1 MSERQL
7 DYAKRNLVPANLIA
21 SRNSRPRSR
30 TAVKKCRE
38 ALGERAAGLT
48 DGEIEQ
54 MREFLYQLLDIA
66 AEELEQDLRKS
77 RTNAEVGRV
86 GKH

>member
-1 MSERQL
+1 M
-7 DYAKRNLVPANLIA
+7 PAYPIA
-21 SRNSRPRSR
+21 RRSSCPRSHS
-30 TAVKKCRE
+30 TVEQCRE

-77 RTNAEVGRV
+77 RTNAEVGKG